1 MEKLKDLIKKY
12 FWPYKKYIA
21 LISGI
26 QIVSSIF
33 AVLQPAILATVI
45 TLFID
50 YSNFS
55 FNDFSTS
62 QNNNGNIF
70 DLNNAGLIVL
80 DYLNSIFY
88 LEALP
93 IENTVVLFLGLFL
106 LLVFLSNLFDYIAGI
121 FKILYTTEL
130 SSKIRYNLFNK
141 YFSFNLNFFNNKS
154 SGDSVARVLND
165 ANITAYGIGHVS
177 SEALKNTFLLIFY
190 FLYLVNTSLYI
201 SLVCILIGLIYYIA
215 TAILIKPIK
224 ATNKAIFTSNA
235 ELSGKFYEIFSNIK
249 IIFTYGIKQKFL
261 QKIKTNIDNYKNVDR
276 KFNFIS
282 SIESPLKGFIDNLSL
297 IIIVAASSLAIF
309 NGSISPQGAVM
320 YVVVGKIFLN
330 PLNNFSKIFTQ
341 LTKINSSYDAIFK
354 TFLIQSDINKPGK
367 GLKLG
372 SIKDFKIENLEFSYG
387 DKKILKDIN
396 IAINLDL
403 KKVAIVGLSGSGKS
417 TLIDLLIK
425 NHDEFKGTIKL
436 NGNNLQD
443 YEDKS
448 YRKLFGVVTQKNLF
462 FDDTIYNN
470 ITLFRDDFSQ
480 AQFDEAVNLSNS
492 GNFINDSEN
501 KEHTRIGENGIKLSV
516 GQLQRLAIARAIL
529 LDPEILVLDEA
540 TSSLDNQNEKEI
552 LNKLFLNRK
561 RSIIFITHK
570 IENIK
575 NFDQIIVMHNG
586 KIESSGTHDYLIGS
600 SNIYNFLSKEYED
613 ENKLSSGL

>member
-215 TAILIKPIK
+215 TAILIRPIK

-235 ELSGKFYEIFSNIK
+235 ELSSKFYEIFSNIK

-261 QKIKTNIDNYKNVDR
+261 HKIKTNIDNYKNADR

-341 LTKINSSYDAIFK
+341 LTKIN
-354 TFLIQSDINKPGK
+354 
-367 GLKLG
+367 
-372 SIKDFKIENLEFSYG
+372 
-387 DKKILKDIN
+387 
-396 IAINLDL
+396 
-403 KKVAIVGLSGSGKS
+403 
-417 TLIDLLIK
+417 
-425 NHDEFKGTIKL
+425 
-436 NGNNLQD
+436 
-443 YEDKS
+443 
-448 YRKLFGVVTQKNLF
+448 
-462 FDDTIYNN
+462 
-470 ITLFRDDFSQ
+470 
-480 AQFDEAVNLSNS
+480 
-492 GNFINDSEN
+492 
-501 KEHTRIGENGIKLSV
+501 
-516 GQLQRLAIARAIL
+516 
-529 LDPEILVLDEA
+529 
-540 TSSLDNQNEKEI
+540 
-552 LNKLFLNRK
+552 
-561 RSIIFITHK
+561 
-570 IENIK
+570 
-575 NFDQIIVMHNG
+575 
-586 KIESSGTHDYLIGS
+586 
-600 SNIYNFLSKEYED
+600 
-613 ENKLSSGL
+613 